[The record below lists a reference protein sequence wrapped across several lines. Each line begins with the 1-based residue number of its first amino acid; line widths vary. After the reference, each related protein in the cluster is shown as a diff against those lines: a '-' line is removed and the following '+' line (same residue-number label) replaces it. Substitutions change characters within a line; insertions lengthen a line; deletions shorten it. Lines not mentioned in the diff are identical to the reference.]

1 MIKAVII
8 DDEKKSRETLFFLLE
23 RYCPNVNVVAQA
35 DGYISG
41 MSSIKDTNPDVIFL
55 DIQMPDGNGFKLLE
69 DIGNIN
75 FDVIFTTAFDQ
86 YAIKAIKY
94 SALDYLLKP
103 IVPDDLKVAVDKVEK
118 KKTGDD
124 TRTNINFLLEN
135 IRNKNTDFKKIVLST
150 SEGMYVV
157 EIKNIIRCESDD
169 CYTYFY
175 MEDGKRVIVSKTLKE
190 IEELLGE
197 YNFLRPHRSHL
208 INTIHIKNYNKT
220 DGGTVIMSDGSLIPV
235 SRRKKDIILDIINNL

>member
-1 MIKAVII
+1 MIKAIII

-35 DGYISG
+35 DGYVSG
-41 MSSIKDTNPDVIFL
+41 MAAIKEVTPDVLFL

-103 IVPDDLKVAVDKVEK
+103 IAPDDLKAAVEKMEK

-124 TRTNINFLLEN
+124 ARTNINFLLEN
-135 IRNKNTDFKKIVLST
+135 IKNKNTDFKKIVLST

-169 CYTYFY
+169 CYTYFF
-175 MEDGKRVIVSKTLKE
+175 MEDGKKVIVSKTLKE

-208 INTIHIKNYNKT
+208 INTIHIKNYIKT
-220 DGGTVIMSDGSLIPV
+220 DGGTVIMSDGCHVPV

>member
-1 MIKAVII
+1 
-8 DDEKKSRETLFFLLE
+8 
-23 RYCPNVNVVAQA
+23 VVAQA

-41 MSSIKDTNPDVIFL
+41 MAAIKETNPDVIFL

-103 IVPDDLKVAVDKVEK
+103 IAPDDLKAAVDKVEK

-124 TRTNINFLLEN
+124 ARTNINFLLEN
-135 IRNKNTDFKKIVLST
+135 IKNKNTDFKKIVLST
-150 SEGMYVV
+150 SEGMSVV

-175 MEDGKRVIVSKTLKE
+175 MEDGKKVIVSKTLKE

-208 INTIHIKNYNKT
+208 INILHIKNYIKT
-220 DGGTVIMSDGSLIPV
+220 DGGTVIMSDGCQVPV

>member
-1 MIKAVII
+1 MKAIII
-8 DDEKKSRETLFFLLE
+8 DDEKKSRETIFFLLE

-41 MSSIKDTNPDVIFL
+41 MAAIKETNPDVIFL

-103 IVPDDLKVAVDKVEK
+103 IAPDDLKAAVDKVEK

-124 TRTNINFLLEN
+124 ARTNINFLLEN
-135 IRNKNTDFKKIVLST
+135 IKNKNTDFKKIVLST
-150 SEGMYVV
+150 SEGMSVV

-175 MEDGKRVIVSKTLKE
+175 MEDGKKVIVSKTLKE

-208 INTIHIKNYNKT
+208 INILHIKNYIKT
-220 DGGTVIMSDGSLIPV
+220 DGGTVIMSDGCQVPV

>member
-23 RYCPNVNVVAQA
+23 RYCPKVNVVGQA

-41 MSSIKDTNPDVIFL
+41 ISAIKNTNPDVIFL

-75 FDVIFTTAFDQ
+75 FDVIFTTAYDQ

-103 IVPDDLKVAVDKVEK
+103 IVPDDLKAAVEKVES
-118 KKTGDD
+118 KKTSVDA
-124 TRTNINFLLEN
+124 RTNINFLLEN
-135 IRNKNTDFKKIVLST
+135 IKNNNTDFKKIVLST

-169 CYTYFY
+169 YYTTFF
-175 MEDGKRVIVSKTLKE
+175 MEDGKKVVVSKTIKV
-190 IEELLGE
+190 IEELLE
-197 YNFLRPHRSHL
+197 DYNFLRPHRSHL
-208 INTIHIKNYNKT
+208 INIIHIKNYNKT
-220 DGGTVIMSDGSLIPV
+220 DGGTVIMSDGSQIPV
-235 SRRKKDIILDIINNL
+235 SRRKKEIILDIINNL